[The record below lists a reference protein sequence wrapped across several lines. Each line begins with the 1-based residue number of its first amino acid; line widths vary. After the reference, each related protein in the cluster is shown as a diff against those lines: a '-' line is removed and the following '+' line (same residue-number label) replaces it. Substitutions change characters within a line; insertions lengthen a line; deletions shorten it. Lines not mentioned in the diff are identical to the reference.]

1 MSNIDINK
9 ETGIFQIFC
18 KGIGIYIANFFS
30 LSRVMLFPVFGH
42 VLGIV
47 MIFAPVY
54 YFRRYLD
61 TLPAGE
67 LHHNIWGL
75 FLCILLMVVPGFI
88 IFIKA
93 FWEYMVAMVSLNT
106 MVADITQKGYFDD
119 FNSHNKAVKERSKEY
134 IALLLLLTGI
144 WAVLLLIPFVG
155 ALSQDGSG
163 SAGGLSAIVF
173 LASGI
178 ALFVLSVWFC
188 LSFQVFAFEKLS
200 PIQTL
205 KRSYNLV
212 KNNFWRVVLLGILV
226 NILANGI
233 IPAIAQA
240 VAEIKPI
247 MDMLVIPFE
256 SYYAILAD
264 NSVILN
270 APPEIQAKLA
280 TVPGNIA
287 IATVG
292 TITTAFVLPF
302 GSACFA
308 LLYTD
313 LKKRKDG

>member
-1 MSNIDINK
+1 MSNVDISK
-9 ETGIFQIFC
+9 GTGIFQIFC
-18 KGIGIYIANFFS
+18 RGIGIYIANFFS
-30 LSRVMLFPVFGH
+30 FSRVMLFPVFGH

-54 YFRRYLD
+54 FFRRYLD
-61 TLPAGE
+61 TLPADE

-75 FLCILLMVVPGFI
+75 LLCLVLMVVPGFI

-106 MVADITQKGYFDD
+106 MVADVAQKGYFDD
-119 FNSHNKAVKERSKEY
+119 FNTHNKAVKQRSKEY

-144 WAVLLLIPFVG
+144 WAVLLIPFIS
-155 ALSQDGSG
+155 LLTGSG
-163 SAGGLSAIVF
+163 SGVGGGLSAIAV
-173 LASGI
+173 LTSGI

-188 LSFQVFAFEKLS
+188 LSFQVFAFEKLY
-200 PIQTL
+200 PIDTI

-226 NILANGI
+226 NILAGGI

-240 VAEIKPI
+240 IASIEPI
-247 MDMLVIPFE
+247 MNTLVIPFK
-256 SYYAILAD
+256 SYYAIIA
-264 NSVILN
+264 SSPAILN

-280 TVPGNIA
+280 NIPA
-287 IATVG
+287 DIALASVG
-292 TITTAFVLPF
+292 TIVTAFVLPL

-308 LLYTD
+308 LLYMD